1 MEPLEIELGKELAH
15 RRRAVR
21 NFQGRVVIA
30 HHQNVEPLTGRI
42 IDSSE
47 LMSYTLRVP
56 ANKFLAFFHKTD
68 TPLGYNTL
76 EKMQLINPQPED
88 ELRAR
93 IGYQEVTVETVRSV
107 VKWARRY
114 RT

>member
-1 MEPLEIELGKELAH
+1 MQPLEINLGQELVH

-30 HHQNVEPLTGRI
+30 HHRDMPPIEGRI
-42 IDSSE
+42 VDSSE

-56 ANKFLAFFHKTD
+56 ANKLLAFFHKKD
-68 TPLGYNTL
+68 NQLGYNTL
-76 EKMQLINPQPED
+76 EKMQLVNPQPED
-88 ELRAR
+88 ELRTR
-93 IGYQEVTVETVRSV
+93 IGYHEVTVETVRSV
-107 VKWARRY
+107 IKWARRY